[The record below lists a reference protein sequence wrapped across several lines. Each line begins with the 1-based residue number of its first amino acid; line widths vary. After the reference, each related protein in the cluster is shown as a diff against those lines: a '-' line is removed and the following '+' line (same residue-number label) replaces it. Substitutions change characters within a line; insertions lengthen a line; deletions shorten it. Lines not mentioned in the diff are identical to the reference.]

1 MADKD
6 IKKIYKEIEKSL
18 GELQF
23 MLTVETEEKYI
34 KWLEKRIEYLKDNPG
49 KQIKLGTLT
58 MDDIKYKRKRVDGI
72 KHIIKRIEKNKLSI
86 NN

>member
-6 IKKIYKEIEKSL
+6 IKKIYEEIENSL
-18 GELQF
+18 GELQL
-23 MLTVETEEKYI
+23 MLTIETEEKYT
-34 KWLEKRIEYLKDNPG
+34 KWLKKRIEYLKDNPD

-58 MDDIKYKRKRVDGI
+58 MDDIKYKRKHVDGI
-72 KHIIKRIEKNKLSI
+72 KHIIKRIEKNKLLI